1 MATPAQNSTCTERRQ
16 LGQSPMAPSPG
27 RDPSDYCTILGR
39 ECAGVG
45 QIPLGLA
52 PAWWRWGVCACEQR
66 PLGGPV
72 LSTLR
77 DAGEWPR
84 EGVVVELAN
93 RSKSRPKSKG
103 GTRRPP
109 AGELESWQVGPR
121 VNQCCGQGPG
131 QQFYLREDMRTERGK
146 GGADRHG
153 GLKGSKNRSVSVQ
166 IESYLRG
173 GANKPNVRR
182 PHFRSLGQ
190 SLPRKPHKGPVVLI
204 TQVTSL

>member
-1 MATPAQNSTCTERRQ
+1 MKKVHFPLYRWQSGSSCGGFVHGCRCHLAMATPAQNSTCTERGQ

-52 PAWWRWGVCACEQR
+52 PAWWRWGVCAYEQR

-77 DAGEWPR
+77 DAGEGAR
-84 EGVVVELAN
+84 EGGEVGLAN

-121 VNQCCGQGPG
+121 
-131 QQFYLREDMRTERGK
+131 
-146 GGADRHG
+146 
-153 GLKGSKNRSVSVQ
+153 
-166 IESYLRG
+166 
-173 GANKPNVRR
+173 
-182 PHFRSLGQ
+182 
-190 SLPRKPHKGPVVLI
+190 
-204 TQVTSL
+204 